1 MSDRILGACALLLG
15 IFYIWQATLIEESF
29 LSDPVGPK
37 AFPIIIGAVVVLSSA
52 YFIWRPDTEPE
63 WPGIGRLAEIGFA
76 VAVMVGYTIA
86 LPEAGFVIS
95 TAVAAA
101 FLAWRLGAHAIAAV
115 IAGIVTSV
123 GIYVVFHLVLGL
135 SLARGPWGF

>member
-1 MSDRILGACALLLG
+1 MSDRILGACAFLLG
-15 IFYIWQATLIEESF
+15 VLYIWRATIIEESF

-37 AFPIIIGAVVVLSSA
+37 AFPLIIGTVVLLSAA

-63 WPGIGRLAEIGFA
+63 WPAIGRLAEIGFA
-76 VAVMVGYTIA
+76 VAVMVGYTMA
-86 LPEAGFVIS
+86 LPEAGFVVS

-115 IAGIVTSV
+115 IAGIVTSL
-123 GIYVVFHLVLGL
+123 GIYVSFHLVLGL

>member
-15 IFYIWQATLIEESF
+15 AFYIWQATLIERSF

-37 AFPIIIGAVVVLSSA
+37 AFPIIIGTVIVLSA
-52 YFIWRPDTEPE
+52 GYFILRPDTEPE
-63 WPGIGRLAEIGFA
+63 WPAIGRLAEIAFA
-76 VAVMVGYTIA
+76 VAIMVGYTIA
-86 LPEAGFVIS
+86 LPEAGFVVS
-95 TAVAAA
+95 TAVAAS

-115 IAGIVTSV
+115 IAGVVTSV